1 MMKYSESH
9 SSVAP
14 LNIKS
19 GAACRQLFT
28 ARLQHSLLVHAV
40 QSSGNEVTRKSWLK
54 AGCSLAELADFVFTA
69 PVRSRAGV
77 HFAVRR
83 MRLWQ
88 GERTCAHIMNNVV

>member
-1 MMKYSESH
+1 MMKNSESQ
-9 SSVAP
+9 SRVAP
-14 LNIKS
+14 LNTKS

-40 QSSGNEVTRKSWLK
+40 QSPGNERD
-54 AGCSLAELADFVFTA
+54 AEIVARSGLPTSRISDFMFTA
-69 PVRSRAGV
+69 PVRSRAGI

-88 GERTCAHIMNNVV
+88 GERTCAHIMNNVE